1 MNIDYSQ
8 IFSFSIFIAGIIAL
22 VRFQKINSS
31 YYPFIF
37 VIWLAGINE
46 LITDYL
52 LSHGHYNII
61 NNNIYNL
68 AESLLLLWLF
78 KNLGVIKNKS
88 YFAAG
93 LVALVCIWIFNN
105 FIYYSFGS
113 NFNSHFN
120 ITYAFVLV
128 VLSINGINNL
138 LFREK
143 VLLKNPA
150 FLIFI
155 GIIIFFTYQIL
166 VEAFWLY
173 GSNTNKEFSVKVYDI
188 LSWINLLC
196 NLIYALAILWI
207 QKKQAFTLRF

>member
-8 IFSFSIFIAGIIAL
+8 IFSFSIFIAGLIAL
-22 VRFQKINSS
+22 VRFPKINRS

-78 KNLGVIKNKS
+78 KNLGVIKNKT

-93 LVALVCIWIFNN
+93 LVALFCIWIINN
-105 FIYYSFGS
+105 FIYYSFGA

-120 ITYAFVLV
+120 IAYAFALV

-196 NLIYALAILWI
+196 NLIYALAIIWM
-207 QKKQAFTLRF
+207 QKKQPFTLRF